1 MPLINHW
8 FINDHSSAAI
18 WEIDEPEDFFVAS
31 TGIVSPI
38 AHPKRRTEHV
48 AGRYLLQQL
57 APSIVLTDIAKDEHD
72 KPRLPNNSL
81 YFSISHS
88 WPYVAAMVSTE
99 AEAGIDI
106 QTYQMRIQSI
116 KDRFLSQA
124 EQTILRNDPE
134 LYLLGWAA
142 KEAAYKWNGRR
153 NVAFKEQ
160 LPIQSLHDN
169 NTLHISVHGDAH
181 SKSISVA
188 YLKAPTFACA
198 YVEKEIPLTH

>member
-1 MPLINHW
+1 MSLINHW
-8 FINDHSSAAI
+8 LINAYSSAAI
-18 WEIDEPEDFFVAS
+18 WKIEEPEEFFVAS

-38 AHPKRRTEHV
+38 TNPKRRTEHV

-57 APSIVLTDIAKDEHD
+57 APTIILSDIAKDEHD

-88 WPYVAAMVSTE
+88 WPYVAVVVSTE

-106 QTYQMRIQSI
+106 QTYQPRIHSM
-116 KDRFLSQA
+116 KDRFLTDA

-160 LPIQSLHDN
+160 LPILSLHDN
-169 NTLHISVHGDAH
+169 NTLHITVHGGAQ

-188 YLKAPTFACA
+188 YLKEPAFACA